1 MELFGGYN
9 DLLPPTTTKEM
20 ILPVPQALLDSEKAL
35 KEKIE
40 ATKKELVS
48 AGADVDHPGGG
59 IFTATKRHQLRNCYR
74 RVTMVA
80 SNQILSNEWARI
92 QSEWTFESWCRI
104 ESWRDERAKV
114 LRLAPANVLAQHL
127 CKKIAYAKPSTM
139 EALRAVGV
147 RVSGLENL
155 CALIQKSV
163 TELGLVI
170 STEAANTP
178 RGTLQLLTLDTITPK
193 TPWKLAEYRPKKGS
207 GGTMVPPNWEQ
218 SYNRF
223 QKGEHVEAIAMTQ
236 SNGKAIQPPQSF
248 PTYSAHAR

>member
-1 MELFGGYN
+1 MDVSTIPEEEFLLQQNGTNSEIVTAELQWLRQIKYYRTSGQESRANGHLE
-9 DLLPPTTTKEM
+9 LL
-20 ILPVPQALLDSEKAL
+20 
-35 KEKIE
+35 
-40 ATKKELVS
+40 
-48 AGADVDHPGGG
+48 
-59 IFTATKRHQLRNCYR
+59 R
-74 RVTMVA
+74 
-80 SNQILSNEWARI
+80 
-92 QSEWTFESWCRI
+92 RI

-236 SNGKAIQPPQSF
+236 SNGKAIQPATVLSHLF
-248 PTYSAHAR
+248 EALTHGKKSVSYTHLTLPTILLV